1 MSVAAV
7 RARLAAAGVTSP
19 AADARWLIRHVTTT
33 VGDPDEDDRAAAAL
47 EALVTRR
54 TAREPLQLLLGSWGF
69 RTVELACGPGVFL
82 PRPETEVVAGLAV
95 DAARAAGT
103 RPRVAEPCT
112 GTGAIACALLAEV
125 PGVEVVASD
134 HDRRA
139 VDLAR
144 ENLARLA
151 DGRAG
156 VAGPARGARGEVRH
170 GDLLQPLDA
179 AWRGHLDVLVAN
191 PPYLP
196 HSDRDRWPPEV
207 ADHDPQRALI
217 GGADGHEVVDRLLA
231 SAAAWL
237 APGGVVVLEIDERR
251 GADALATAARVG
263 LVAARIVPDLAGA
276 DRAITARR
284 PL

>member
-1 MSVAAV
+1 MSAAAV
-7 RARLAAAGVTSP
+7 RARLAAAGVASP
-19 AADARWLIRHVTTT
+19 GADARWLIEHVTTT

-47 EALVTRR
+47 EALVARR
-54 TAREPLQLLLGSWGF
+54 VGREPLQLLIGTWGF
-69 RTVELACGPGVFL
+69 RTVELACAPGVFV

-95 DAARAAGT
+95 DAARAAGR

-112 GTGAIACALLAEV
+112 GSGAIACALLAEV

-134 HDRRA
+134 RDPQA
-139 VDLAR
+139 VELAR
-144 ENLARLA
+144 ANLARLA
-151 DGRAG
+151 DGCAG
-156 VAGPARGARGEVRH
+156 VTGPARDARGEVRH
-170 GDLLQPLDA
+170 GDLLEPLDT

-196 HSDRDRWPPEV
+196 RSDRGRWPPEV
-207 ADHDPQRALI
+207 AHHDPDQALI

-231 SAAAWL
+231 LAVEWL

-251 GADALATAARVG
+251 GADALATAGQVG
-263 LVAARIVPDLAGA
+263 LGSARIVPDLSGA